1 MKKILLGI
9 SVLLSANIFAAD
21 FKSDKGIMN
30 FNDLKIEKVESTTY
44 ISLTSKSGEAY
55 LFGLANDVI
64 LDVKNGKNQ
73 KEVIGFY
80 DSIEENKL
88 EVELYD
94 ISLANGTLNI
104 KPTYEDFN
112 IQFTKDESNKIF
124 KTVMEVK

>member
-1 MKKILLGI
+1 VGI
-9 SVLLSANIFAAD
+9 SVLLSVNIFAAD
-21 FKSDKGIMN
+21 FKTDKGIMN
-30 FNDLKIEKVESTTY
+30 FNDLKVEKVESTTY

-64 LDVKNGKNQ
+64 LDVKKGKNQ

-88 EVELYD
+88 EVELYN
-94 ISLANGTLNI
+94 ISLSNGALNV
-104 KPTYEDFN
+104 KPTYEDFD

-124 KTVMEVK
+124 KTVMEAK